1 MENEKTDPGIIK
13 AKLIQEVKALRE
25 ARREDRLE
33 FAAESQRQNR
43 EYNDLISQ
51 HNDLVSEVVEAK
63 DQILLLSSF
72 LCGAISLSAML
83 IATALVEE
91 NIPLRV
97 VVLATLISICVG
109 FLVHTVASTEI
120 EEIEE

>member
-33 FAAESQRQNR
+33 FAAESQRKNR
-43 EYNDLISQ
+43 EYNELIGQ

-120 EEIEE
+120 EE